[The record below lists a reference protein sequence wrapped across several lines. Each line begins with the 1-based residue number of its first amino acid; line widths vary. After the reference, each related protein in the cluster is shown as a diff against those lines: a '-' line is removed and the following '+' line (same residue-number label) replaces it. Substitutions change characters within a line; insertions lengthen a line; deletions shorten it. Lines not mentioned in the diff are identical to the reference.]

1 MKHRDAALERVAIWN
16 ALIGMAMIPLGI
28 GTAAFTADALTAVQ
42 AGDWSACLRAVL
54 LMAVCTLATLAL
66 AALKKAYV
74 ERRFRD
80 AEQGYRQ
87 ALYRRFIDNPAPNS
101 ALSASRYQ
109 TIFRRDA
116 REVAAYYAN
125 VLPEVITAAV
135 GYLAYT
141 VYVCAALNGGLFAL
155 VMTLLSAASLLPP
168 VILEKFLMKNFIAG
182 DQAESDLAGELVA
195 GCENYAVM
203 KLYNLHDW
211 FMKRY
216 GEKQKVF
223 WRVGMR
229 SSASGSLASAMDDIV
244 RFLQTLGLVAF
255 LGWAVLRGMTTF
267 ACAIQIYMLSA
278 AIYRY
283 TAALFGIRSSS
294 AACRA
299 ALGQIEKH
307 IPLREKQPEID
318 RPAQIEAASVTLDNL
333 SYATPEKPLYTDVS
347 LTILPGEKCLIRG
360 ENGAGKSTLIHLIIG
375 ELAPSSGSVSIA
387 ETPVRGDMRPL
398 RRWFAYCPQSAPA
411 MNCTAKALYERVCAA
426 QCGVSADKLA
436 ACSKALGLSENDLEK
451 PLSEM
456 SGGMQKKVI
465 LSLALAKDAPLLLLD
480 EPEAML
486 DQAATDAL
494 IHMLGGRRQTVLIVS
509 HESLYDNWA
518 DAVLRV
524 GDNTIVKEERHG

>member
-16 ALIGMAMIPLGI
+16 DLIGMAMIPLGI
-28 GTAAFTADALTAVQ
+28 GTAAFTADALTEVQ

-101 ALSASRYQ
+101 ALNASRYQ

-141 VYVCAALNGGLFAL
+141 VYMCAALNGGLFAL

-168 VILEKFLMKNFIAG
+168 AILEKFLMKNFIAG

-195 GCENYAVM
+195 GCENYAAM

-255 LGWAVLRGMTTF
+255 LGWAVLRGMATF

-307 IPLREKQPEID
+307 IPLKEKQPEID

-333 SYATPEKPLYTDVS
+333 SSAMPE
-347 LTILPGEKCLIRG
+347 R
-360 ENGAGKSTLIHLIIG
+360 A
-375 ELAPSSGSVSIA
+375 
-387 ETPVRGDMRPL
+387 R
-398 RRWFAYCPQSAPA
+398 
-411 MNCTAKALYERVCAA
+411 
-426 QCGVSADKLA
+426 
-436 ACSKALGLSENDLEK
+436 
-451 PLSEM
+451 
-456 SGGMQKKVI
+456 
-465 LSLALAKDAPLLLLD
+465 
-480 EPEAML
+480 
-486 DQAATDAL
+486 
-494 IHMLGGRRQTVLIVS
+494 
-509 HESLYDNWA
+509 
-518 DAVLRV
+518 
-524 GDNTIVKEERHG
+524 